1 MSVLAHDVDQRQ
13 RGLNLRSLL
22 FVPADRPERFAKA
35 ASSGADALILDLEDF
50 VAPAKKEMGR
60 TAINDLTD
68 TNLTAV
74 LPGHPDGIALPKAE
88 GAPSVTA
95 LIDKIGD
102 APALAILPIA
112 SETPAAVFQLS
123 SYGAVRQHFVGLT
136 WGAENLPAA
145 IGAVGSRHSNGSYR
159 SLRDGEGYVSFC
171 RACCRDSRD
180 RGRLSHGQ
188 G

>member
-1 MSVLAHDVDQRQ
+1 MPVLAHDVDQRQ

-102 APALAILPIA
+102 APGCSNLADCFRDACGGLP
-112 SETPAAVFQLS
+112 TQQLWRGPAA
-123 SYGAVRQHFVGLT
+123 
-136 WGAENLPAA
+136 
-145 IGAVGSRHSNGSYR
+145 
-159 SLRDGEGYVSFC
+159 FC
-171 RACCRDSRD
+171 WSDLGC
-180 RGRLSHGQ
+180 
-188 G
+188 